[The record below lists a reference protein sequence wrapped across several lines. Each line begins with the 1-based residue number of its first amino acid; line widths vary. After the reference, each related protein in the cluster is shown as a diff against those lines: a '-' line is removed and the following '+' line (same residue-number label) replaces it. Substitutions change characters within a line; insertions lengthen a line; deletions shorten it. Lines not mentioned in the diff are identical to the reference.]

1 MKIGIIG
8 LPESGKSTLFN
19 ALTGLNVQLHSYD
32 AGEKIKPNIGVATI
46 ADKRLDRLSKIYKPK
61 KTTHASISFVDMVGI
76 KKGAKLEEIDLTP
89 IKDTDGLVCVIRLF
103 EDSNIPHPYDKVDGV
118 SDLKIIETELILL
131 DLQAAQKRIQK
142 LEKESHKGIKEN
154 LKELEVL
161 KICEG
166 SLSKEVPLRDLD
178 FDKEQDKLIRGFQ
191 FLSKKPLLVVA
202 NIGEDKIKEGTP
214 ETFKTLCKEGGLN
227 YIELCAK
234 VEAEVIRLEDE
245 ELKSSF
251 LGDLGI
257 KELARDRL
265 MGLSLTIL
273 NQVTFFTV
281 KGDETRAWLVDKGTT
296 AYEAAGK
303 IHSDIQRGFIKAE
316 IVNFDDFIDCGES
329 MQNARHQGK
338 LKLEGKDYIVQDG
351 DIIDFKFNV

>member
-19 ALTGLNVQLHSYD
+19 ALTGLNVQLHGYA
-32 AGEKIKPNIGVATI
+32 AGEKIKPNIGVVAI
-46 ADKRLDRLSKIYKPK
+46 PDKRLDRLTEIFKPK
-61 KTTHASISFVDMVGI
+61 KTTHASINFVDMVGI

-103 EDSNIPHPYDKVDGV
+103 EDSNIPHPYGKVDGI

-142 LEKESHKGIKEN
+142 LEKESHKGIREN
-154 LKELEVL
+154 AKELEVL
-161 KICEG
+161 RICEG
-166 SLSKEVPLRDLD
+166 SLSKEVPLRNLDLA
-178 FDKEQDKLIRGFQ
+178 KEQDKLIRGFQ

-202 NIGEDKIKEGTP
+202 DIGEDKIKELTP
-214 ETFKTLCKEGGLN
+214 EDLRALCKEKRLN

-234 VEAEVIRLEDE
+234 VEAEVMQLEDE
-245 ELKSSF
+245 ELKNSF
-251 LGDLGI
+251 LEDLGI
-257 KELARDRL
+257 RELARDRL
-265 MGLSLTIL
+265 IGACLSALDQI
-273 NQVTFFTV
+273 TFFTV
-281 KGDETRAWLVDKGTT
+281 KGDEAKAWLVGKATT
-296 AYEAAGK
+296 SYEAAGK

-316 IVNFDDFIDCGES
+316 IVNFADFIDCGQS
-329 MQNARHQGK
+329 IQNARLKGK
-338 LKLEGKDYIVQDG
+338 LKLEGKDYIVQDS

>member
-19 ALTGLNVQLHSYD
+19 ALTGLNVQLHSY
-32 AGEKIKPNIGVATI
+32 AAIEKIKPNVGVATI
-46 ADKRLDRLSKIYKPK
+46 ADKRLDRLSEIFKPK
-61 KTTHASISFVDMVGI
+61 KTTPASVDFVDMVGI

-103 EDSNIPHPYDKVDGV
+103 EDNNIPHPYGKVDGV

-131 DLQAAQKRIQK
+131 DLETAQKRIHK
-142 LEKESHKGIKEN
+142 LETELHKGIKEN

-166 SLSKEVPLRDLD
+166 SLSKEVPLRNLD
-178 FDKEQDKLIRGFQ
+178 FDREQDRLIRGFQ
-191 FLSKKPLLVVA
+191 FLSKKPLLAVA
-202 NIGEDKIKEGTP
+202 NIGEDKIREGAP
-214 ETFKTLCKEGGLN
+214 EGFKSLGREKGLN

-234 VEAEVIRLEDE
+234 VEAEVIQLEDE
-245 ELKSSF
+245 ELKNSF
-251 LGDLGI
+251 LEDLGI

-265 MGLSLTIL
+265 VGLSLSIL
-273 NQVTFFTV
+273 NQITFFTV
-281 KGDETRAWLVDKGTT
+281 KGDETRAWLIKKGTT

-303 IHSDIQRGFIKAE
+303 VHSDIQRGFIKAE
-316 IVNFDDFIDCGES
+316 IVNFADFIDCGGS
-329 MQNARHQGK
+329 MQNARHQGR

-351 DIIDFKFNV
+351 DIVDFKFNV